1 MTQQRFEEGHLHLDQ
16 HILSSPLKWGNQ
28 AHYHS
33 YPQREKHFLGDG
45 DGPEPYLSNFC
56 SKNWKEAT
64 THILLYHGATSWASR
79 IMERKRHQRPSRLLR
94 SQRAGLIIVADAEGR
109 RWGQWEDYEMNLLN
123 LSTKEMKIYEK
134 YIIRLVSLISKEM

>member
-1 MTQQRFEEGHLHLDQ
+1 MTQQRFEQGHLHSDR
-16 HILSSPLKWGNQ
+16 HILSWPLIWGKLIIILIL
-28 AHYHS
+28 
-33 YPQREKHFLGDG
+33 REKNTFWEMEMES
-45 DGPEPYLSNFC
+45 EPYVSKFC
-56 SKNWKEAT
+56 SKNWKHAT

-94 SQRAGLIIVADAEGR
+94 SQRAGLIIVADAEGWR
-109 RWGQWEDYEMNLLN
+109 RGQWQDYEMNLLN